1 MSSLDALH
9 LEASDLD
16 FAAPALAHRGE
27 PRAESAIQVACGKTV
42 SEHRRDDELLLYNCA
57 QEWVRHYQNIIL
69 QLNTWVTTINAA
81 IITFVL
87 TAYFENLHRP
97 AGVPYPLLLPI
108 GLSVVVVYASSKV
121 DNWMRSNLRRIIQ
134 ISDSL
139 NLFDLKAPDGTPLL
153 TEQYRR
159 CAVTKWPQV
168 VVWYIVSAITVLLCL
183 LLFAYAYTAGSESYE
198 MFWS

>member
-1 MSSLDALH
+1 
-9 LEASDLD
+9 
-16 FAAPALAHRGE
+16 
-27 PRAESAIQVACGKTV
+27 
-42 SEHRRDDELLLYNCA
+42 
-57 QEWVRHYQNIIL
+57 
-69 QLNTWVTTINAA
+69 
-81 IITFVL
+81 
-87 TAYFENLHRP
+87 
-97 AGVPYPLLLPI
+97 VPYPLLLPI

-153 TEQYRR
+153 TERYRR

-183 LLFAYAYTAGSESYE
+183 LLFAYAYTAGSDSYE